1 MILKIPLRIV
11 ELEPE
16 SYHLFIE
23 GRLNGKPVNLLVDT
37 GASKTV
43 FDVNRISN
51 FVRKRKKSFDSFEK
65 QTTGLGTNTM
75 ESHYTMV
82 KTFCIDKLEIKDFK
96 AILLD
101 MAHVNQSYQ
110 LLSQTQID
118 GVLGSDLLMKY
129 NAVID
134 YSKKIIKLYLR

>member
-1 MILKIPLRIV
+1 MNLIIPVKVI
-11 ELEPE
+11 ELETK

-23 GRLNGKPVNLLVDT
+23 GLINNKSVNLLVDT

-43 FDVNRISN
+43 FDINRISN
-51 FVRKRKKSFDSFEK
+51 YVRKRKKSFESFEK

-75 ESHYTMV
+75 ESHYTTV
-82 KTFCIDKLEIKDFK
+82 KKFSIGKLEIINFK

-101 MAHVNQSYQ
+101 LAHVNKSYQ
-110 LLSQTQID
+110 LINQRPID
-118 GVLGSDLLMKY
+118 GVFGSDLLMKY

-134 YSKKIIKLYLR
+134 YKKRILKLFPE

>member
-1 MILKIPLRIV
+1 MVQKIPIIIV

-16 SYHLFIE
+16 SFHLFIE
-23 GRLNGKPVNLLVDT
+23 GKLNGKTANLLVDT

-51 FVRKRKKSFDSFEK
+51 FIRKRKKSFESFEK

-75 ESHYTMV
+75 ESHFTIV
-82 KTFCIDKLEIKDFK
+82 KTFEIGKLEIKNFK
-96 AILLD
+96 SILLD
-101 MAHVNQSYQ
+101 MTHVNQSYQ
-110 LLSQTQID
+110 ILMQRAID

-129 NAVID
+129 NGVID
-134 YSKKIIKLYLR
+134 YKKKVLRISF